1 MTSASSQSSSFSSSI
16 GSGQA
21 SSMASV
27 PAQQMF
33 NQSLPI
39 DNVIFANG
47 FEDFIEGTMIYP
59 AQELTSGEINPAFI
73 TWRRQDC
80 TILSWIYSSLTL
92 GIMAQIIGHTT
103 SYSVWNMIDY
113 IMKIKGASNNLAAIG
128 EPVSEQDQIL
138 NLLRGL
144 GADYN
149 AVVTAINTRDDRISL
164 EVVHIMLLSFEH
176 RLEQQ
181 NSMENVSNMSVNFA
195 SSLNNRGGGRK
206 SHGSRS

>member
-1 MTSASSQSSSFSSSI
+1 
-16 GSGQA
+16 
-21 SSMASV
+21 
-27 PAQQMF
+27 
-33 NQSLPI
+33 
-39 DNVIFANG
+39 
-47 FEDFIEGTMIYP
+47 
-59 AQELTSGEINPAFI
+59 
-73 TWRRQDC
+73 
-80 TILSWIYSSLTL
+80 
-92 GIMAQIIGHTT
+92 MAQIISHTT
-103 SYSVWNMIDY
+103 SYFVWVTLERIFSSSSRAQIMQLRLELQNSKKGSQNMIDY

-144 GADYN
+144 GANYN